1 MNTFIEILYLIA
13 SVIFIIGIKLLGK
26 THTARQGNFYSAIA
40 MLIAIV
46 ATLLQ
51 VNLLSFGEIL
61 ACLVIGGGI
70 GLYYARTVEM
80 TAMPEMVALF
90 NGFGGLASTLVGVSD
105 YWLNN
110 LEKSADLNL
119 VSGISIFLGVTIG
132 AITFTGSYIAY
143 SKLKGSFLSGSI
155 LFKGQHLLNL
165 FLFLGMLATGVLF
178 MLFPE
183 NPAYILIALGLG
195 LTLGV
200 LTVIPIGGADMPV
213 VVSLLNS
220 YSGIAACFTGFV
232 LNNQVL
238 IITGA
243 LVGSSGIIL
252 TQIMCKAMNRSL
264 LNVLL
269 GGFGQTAGGG
279 SGGKGADV
287 IIKEVGV
294 EEASMI
300 FDSASS
306 VVIVPGY
313 GMAVAQAQH
322 AIREFAD
329 LLEKRNIKVKFAIHP
344 VAGRMPGHMNVL
356 LAEANISYDKLIEMD
371 MINDDFQNTDVA
383 LVIGANDV
391 VNPAARNDPQSP
403 IYGMPILNVDKA
415 RTVIVSKRGMS
426 KGYAGVENELFG
438 YPNTLMLFGDA
449 KATIN
454 KVNSELK
461 EMAMQ
466 A

>member
-61 ACLVIGGGI
+61 TCILIGGGI

-90 NGFGGLASTLVGVSD
+90 NGFGGLASTLIGLSD

-110 LEKSADLNL
+110 LEKSDGLNL

-155 LFKGQHLLNL
+155 LFRGQHFLNL
-165 FLFLGMLATGVLF
+165 LLFLGMLVAGILF
-178 MLFPE
+178 MIFPQ
-183 NPAYILIALGLG
+183 NPLYILLAVGLG
-195 LTLGV
+195 LALGV

-264 LNVLL
+264 INVLL
-269 GGFGQTAGGG
+269 GGFGQNVGSS
-279 SGGKGADV
+279 SGGKGVDV
-287 IIKEVGV
+287 VIKEVGV
-294 EEASMI
+294 EEAAMI

-356 LAEANISYDKLIEMD
+356 LAEANISYDKLVEMD

-438 YPNTLMLFGDA
+438 YPNALMLFGDA
-449 KATIN
+449 KATIT

-466 A
+466 S